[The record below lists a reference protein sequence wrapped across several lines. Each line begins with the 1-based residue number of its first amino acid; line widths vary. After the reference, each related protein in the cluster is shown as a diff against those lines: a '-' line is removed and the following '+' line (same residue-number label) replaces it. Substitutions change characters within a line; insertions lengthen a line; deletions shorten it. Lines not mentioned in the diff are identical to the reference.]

1 MPVFPAKMLVPQG
14 ESTGPGWYWMP
25 SQGGVVMGKSIV
37 VRGSPRDLAVN
48 LDPSLQAAATAS
60 ITT

>member
-1 MPVFPAKMLVPQG
+1 
-14 ESTGPGWYWMP
+14 
-25 SQGGVVMGKSIV
+25 MGKSIV